1 MTLSRLLLFFILFF
15 IYFQLNAGESIQSFI
30 NKVEKLNKTEFKLF
44 KENYLSS
51 NSSTKEKDEIIKIID
66 KQFENDLMGRF
77 VLLVKLV
84 DDKPNISEITK
95 IWANYHLS
103 CFLADNK
110 LYEEALKRN
119 KVSYLLSCKNKE
131 NKFKYLTLINTAGIY
146 FVQKKYSK
154 AFNYYKKCL
163 NLSDSLAKASNYN
176 NLALCQKRL
185 KNYESSMY
193 YFKKGSKLLEKKAS
207 SAQKEI
213 YFLIQGNIGSLYCE
227 IGKLDS
233 SDSYLNEE
241 LVFYKKQNI
250 NNSNA
255 IYCLVDILLLKQ
267 KQNKNTITE
276 FNEII
281 ERIKK
286 INEIENQAKVIADLE
301 SSLLSKL
308 TKSQQE
314 TFNRTALPIQKKY
327 FKKYIEKQN
336 NINRVLFSDK
346 IYSLKKSSLLEHKQF
361 KLEKKN
367 NQYKNILLFVATLI
381 LFIMLFFL
389 LKIQKQ
395 RKIQLRNEQLIAQ
408 QNAELFKTQQ
418 QLLQNELNF
427 QQQQLQALS
436 INLKIKTET
445 EEQFLQ
451 KIKAIKKQKILDID
465 SIVNELQLG
474 IQNLKEI
481 DRKLYLSNSENNQVN
496 QVFLTRLKDKHS
508 NLSENEIAFCQFCY
522 VNLSSK
528 EISQITGQSEGAVRV
543 YKNKI
548 KNKLLLK
555 KEDDLNEYLKRISK
569 SEN

>member
-1 MTLSRLLLFFILFF
+1 MKNICNIFLFLVVIVFK
-15 IYFQLNAGESIQSFI
+15 LNGQQDIQSFI
-30 NKVEKLNKTEFKLF
+30 NKIEILK
-44 KENYLSS
+44 KENFS
-51 NSSTKEKDEIIKIID
+51 NFKDNLQKNNQLTTEKKYILQIKEKE
-66 KQFENDLMGRF
+66 FENDQMGRF
-77 VLLVKLV
+77 VFLVKLA

-110 LYEEALKRN
+110 LYQEALKRN
-119 KVSYLLSCKNKE
+119 ELSFSLSCKNKE
-131 NKFKYLTLINTAGIY
+131 EKFKYLTLINTAGIY
-146 FVQKKYSK
+146 FDQKKYTK
-154 AFNYYKKCL
+154 AFYYYNKCL
-163 NLSDSLAKASNYN
+163 YLSDSLAKASNYN

-185 KNYESSMY
+185 KNYESSLY
-193 YFKKGSKLLEKKAS
+193 YFKKGNNLIKHKATTV
-207 SAQKEI
+207 QKEI
-213 YFLIQGNIGSLYCE
+213 YYLIQGNIGSLYCE
-227 IGKLDS
+227 VGNLDS
-233 SDSYLNEE
+233 SSIYLNEE
-241 LVFYKKQNI
+241 LEFYKNYKI

-255 IYCLVDILLLKQ
+255 IYCLVDIVLLKL
-267 KQNKNTITE
+267 KQNKSITAE

-281 ERIKK
+281 KRLKK
-286 INEIENQAKVIADLE
+286 IKGIENKAKVISDLE
-301 SSLLSKL
+301 NSLFSKL
-308 TKSQQE
+308 PKSQQE
-314 TFNRTALPIQKKY
+314 TFNHTILPIQKNY

-336 NINRVLFSDK
+336 KINKILFSDK
-346 IYSLKKSSLLEHKQF
+346 IYSLKKSSLLEHNQY

-367 NQYKNILLFVATLI
+367 NQYKNILLVVASLI
-381 LFIMLFFL
+381 LFILLFFL

-395 RKIQLRNEQLIAQ
+395 RKIQLKNEQLIAQ

-451 KIKAIKKQKILDID
+451 KIKTIKKQKILDID

-481 DRKLYLSNSENNQVN
+481 DRKLYLSKSENNSVN
-496 QVFLTRLKDKHS
+496 QVFLTQLKDKHS
-508 NLSENEIAFCQFCY
+508 NLSDNEIAFCQFCY

-569 SEN
+569 LEN